1 VDPRLAVLDRT
12 PPPAPLDLV
21 TGLLDTWFGRTDS
34 VATHPDEGLRTPADL
49 AGWCRAHGTDVA
61 DDAVGEDDLALA
73 RTVRAGL
80 RSVLARHTEPDVAEG
95 AEETAARARLDEA
108 AAGLRVRARVA
119 VDPPR
124 LEPEE
129 GGVRGLLALAVTA
142 PLAVDART
150 WSRLKA
156 CREPRCRTAFYDA
169 SRNGSGVWCSMGAC
183 GAAAKQ
189 PAFVERR
196 RARREGARS

>member
-21 TGLLDTWFGRTDS
+21 TALLDTWFGRTDDGR
-34 VATHPDEGLRTPADL
+34 ADEGLCTPADL
-49 AGWCRAHGTDVA
+49 AAWCRAHGADVA
-61 DDAVGEDDLALA
+61 DDAVGEDELALA

-80 RSVLARHTEPDVAEG
+80 RAVLARHTEPDAPEG
-95 AEETAARARLDEA
+95 PEEAVARARLDEA
-108 AAGLRVRARVA
+108 AAGLRVRVRMS

-124 LEPEE
+124 LEPED

-142 PLAVDART
+142 PLAVDGRA

-169 SRNGSGVWCSMGAC
+169 SRNGSGVWCSMAAC

-189 PAFVERR
+189 RAFVERR
-196 RARREGARS
+196 RARRDAARG